1 MARLRERASPDQQG
15 VGRRA
20 VNMAD
25 NTQPAL
31 LDAIRAQ
38 LHNLEE
44 TIGGS

>member
-1 MARLRERASPDQQG
+1 
-15 VGRRA
+15 
-20 VNMAD
+20 MAD

-44 TIGGS
+44 TIGGLNWITMEAPGSALWDRVRE